1 MINHCMYHSRCRFHS
16 VIFFHFRWRRKRET
30 SASSSKATPPPFP
43 SLPYPAILRRLLNKK
58 KENPLSTLPRI
69 KTEKYHYYYFGE
81 KQRFLF
87 VLVKLVDCADASCE
101 CPMAMSQL
109 LPQSFSTILQAWVFS
124 FPSRA
129 RNERVRT
136 RGDVRRWWTVSI
148 SLPKQQ
154 HYLTNFW
161 VRASNNTH
169 ISVFNYPCA
178 SATHF

>member
-1 MINHCMYHSRCRFHS
+1 M
-16 VIFFHFRWRRKRET
+16 IFFLLFRWRRKRET

-81 KQRFLF
+81 KQRFLC
-87 VLVKLVDCADASCE
+87 VLVKLVDCAVASFE
-101 CPMAMSQL
+101 CHLAMSQW
-109 LPQSFSTILQAWVFS
+109 LPKPFNTIYKLGFLVFNL
-124 FPSRA
+124 A
-129 RNERVRT
+129 RGMNEWEREVMWED
-136 RGDVRRWWTVSI
+136 GEQFQFF
-148 SLPKQQ
+148 LPKQQ
-154 HYLTNFW
+154 HYLTVFW